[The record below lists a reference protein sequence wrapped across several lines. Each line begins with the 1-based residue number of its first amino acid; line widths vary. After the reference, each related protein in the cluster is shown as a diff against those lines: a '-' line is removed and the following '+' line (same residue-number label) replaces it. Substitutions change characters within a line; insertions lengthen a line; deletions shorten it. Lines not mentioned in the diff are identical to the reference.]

1 MKPRGEVLAVD
12 ERHDEVHKPVTFVD
26 AINGNDVRM
35 AELRGGLGL
44 FQEPRPNFAAER
56 ELWREQFDRDVAL
69 QPAIFRLVDDS
80 HPASADLTVEL
91 IVGTEHALDV
101 RAQLSVRGRDDGIR
115 HRDYPLVGEASGVVS
130 VSYTHL
136 RAHET

>member
-12 ERHDEVHKPVTFVD
+12 ERHDEVDKSVALVD
-26 AINGNDVRM
+26 AVDRNGVWM

-56 ELWREQFDRDVAL
+56 ELGREQLDRDGSL

-80 HPASADLTVEL
+80 HPSSADLTVEL
-91 IVGTEHALDV
+91 IIGAETALAGG
-101 RAQLSVRGRDDGIR
+101 AQFSVRGRDDGIR
-115 HRDYPLVGEASGVVS
+115 A
-130 VSYTHL
+130 
-136 RAHET
+136 